1 VRKSFDGNQL
11 NGDRDMNCTISLASV
26 AMASA
31 VLSFGTAAAQTPNQ
45 VVGGSASAPTYTEDI
60 APLLYR
66 SCASCHRA
74 GETAPMSLMTY
85 EEVRPWARA
94 IRRAVVSR
102 SMPPW
107 PADRK
112 HGRFKNDPSLSD
124 AEIQTV
130 ARWVDAGAP
139 QGDPA
144 AMPLRPHFAQGWRGG
159 QPDLV
164 VQMPVDYP
172 VPADGQLDVLHFW
185 VPVPFNEDRYLQALE
200 LRPGNPAVVHHSRVD
215 VVDLPPGLKVVD
227 GRLVKLDG
235 SPDDGLG
242 PDGRPRTVFDGQD
255 NNYHLISF
263 VPGRGF
269 ERHPAGSAKRLEGG
283 KRKYVR
289 FELHYNPNGTA
300 TTDRSML
307 GLWFAK
313 EPVTSEV
320 YTRSVGQPLSRSA
333 ADGGVLIAEGKELKT
348 EEGPD
353 GRRRR
358 ARLPNIPPFA
368 ENWRVTGITTI
379 TEPIT
384 LLAVSPH
391 MHLRGKDMKV
401 LVTWPDG
408 REETVLSVPNYDYNW
423 QFNFELETQLF
434 LPAGSKLISIGHY
447 DNSVKNRYN
456 PAPQKEVYWSDQSWD
471 EMFIP
476 YIEFTTGNRVGQS
489 SEERKR

>member
-1 VRKSFDGNQL
+1 MTCTPSF
-11 NGDRDMNCTISLASV
+11 ASV
-26 AMASA
+26 VVAAA
-31 VLSFGTAAAQTPNQ
+31 VMSFGTAAAQTPGQ
-45 VVGGSASAPTYTEDI
+45 AAARSASVPTYTKDI

-94 IRRAVVSR
+94 IKRAVTTR
-102 SMPPW
+102 IMPPW
-107 PADRK
+107 PADRQ
-112 HGRFKNDPSLSD
+112 HGTFKNDPSLTD
-124 AEIQTV
+124 EEIQ
-130 ARWVDAGAP
+130 AISQWVDANAP
-139 QGDPA
+139 HGDPA
-144 AMPLRPHFAQGWRGG
+144 AMPSRPSFAQGWRGG
-159 QPDLV
+159 RPDLV
-164 VQMPVDYP
+164 IEMPVDYP
-172 VPADGQLDVLHFW
+172 VPADGQLDIIHFW
-185 VPVPFNEDRYLQALE
+185 VPVPFGEDRFLQALE

-215 VVDLPPGLKVVD
+215 VVDLPPGLKVID
-227 GRLVKLDG
+227 GRLANLDG

-242 PDGRPRTVFDGQD
+242 PDGKPRAIFDSQD

-263 VPGRGF
+263 VPGRGL

-283 KRKYVR
+283 KWVR
-289 FELHYNPNGTA
+289 FEVHYNPNGKA

-313 EPVTSEV
+313 GPVANEV
-320 YTRSVGQPLSRSA
+320 YTRSIGQPLSRSA
-333 ADGGVLIAEGKELKT
+333 KGGGVLIAQGKELKD
-348 EEGPD
+348 EVGPD

-358 ARLPNIPPFA
+358 GKLPNIPPFA
-368 ENWRVTGITTI
+368 SNWQVTGITKI

-391 MHLRGKDMKV
+391 MHLRGKDMKM

-408 REETVLSVPNYDYNW
+408 REETLLSVPNYDYNW
-423 QFNFELETQLF
+423 QLNFELETPLF
-434 LPAGSKLISIGHY
+434 LPPGSTLTAIAHY

-456 PAPQKEVYWSDQSWD
+456 PAPQKEVFWADQSWD

-476 YIEFTTGNRVGQS
+476 YIEFTKGGSATSQRR
-489 SEERKR
+489 E